1 MSTVFFQS
9 DHQNISIWNINT
21 FKGKLKNFNGTN
33 MMNYGICALLHKILT
48 VVKAIIFLI
57 GIFISINVF
66 LTNLRALQAMNKK
79 RIVR

>member
-33 MMNYGICALLHKILT
+33 MMNYGIC
-48 VVKAIIFLI
+48 FD
-57 GIFISINVF
+57 
-66 LTNLRALQAMNKK
+66 LTNQNANNLVINGYLGV
-79 RIVR
+79 RITSNFTFQLEKLSIQ